1 MNEPLEI
8 SYQGIQDKEN
18 KIKENKTDNIKLS
31 KKADRNFSKTMK
43 IRNDQYDLN
52 GKKEY
57 STNTY
62 KYPKQMEGDLS
73 LNPYCLS
80 ETNIITCEKILNN
93 KELMGCEGKTL
104 NKSQRKDKNN
114 TVIKC
119 LESSM
124 KILKK
129 ISNDFINNSPSVN
142 NLPKIIKENFSP
154 NQAILDESKKR
165 IEVYRSLFKNIKDIF
180 QEIKGKIKKN
190 REKTVESED
199 ENLDDE
205 EVNEEGYTNI
215 KDHGLNEDGG
225 DSIMEFTVPNSRK
238 LYEEYDS
245 CDLPEYI
252 IQEES
257 VKKPISS
264 MNKFN
269 NKLSTVEVDLDV
281 EMHLENT
288 IQQFDVN
295 VTRPNTNFLTK
306 QNMKINYDNENCFF
320 FRDKEK

>member
-119 LESSM
+119 LE
-124 KILKK
+124 
-129 ISNDFINNSPSVN
+129 
-142 NLPKIIKENFSP
+142 
-154 NQAILDESKKR
+154 
-165 IEVYRSLFKNIKDIF
+165 
-180 QEIKGKIKKN
+180 N
-190 REKTVESED
+190 R
-199 ENLDDE
+199 
-205 EVNEEGYTNI
+205 
-215 KDHGLNEDGG
+215 GL
-225 DSIMEFTVPNSRK
+225 
-238 LYEEYDS
+238 
-245 CDLPEYI
+245 
-252 IQEES
+252 
-257 VKKPISS
+257 
-264 MNKFN
+264 
-269 NKLSTVEVDLDV
+269 
-281 EMHLENT
+281 
-288 IQQFDVN
+288 
-295 VTRPNTNFLTK
+295 
-306 QNMKINYDNENCFF
+306 
-320 FRDKEK
+320 